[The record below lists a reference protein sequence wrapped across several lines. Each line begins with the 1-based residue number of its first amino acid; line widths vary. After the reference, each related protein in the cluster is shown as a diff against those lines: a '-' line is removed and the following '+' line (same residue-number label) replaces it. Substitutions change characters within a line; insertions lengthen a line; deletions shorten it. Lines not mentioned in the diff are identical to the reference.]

1 MTQSNSAT
9 EPVLQK
15 ETQRRS
21 VAKAITWRVI
31 ASSTTMGIVF
41 LFTGKMLLA
50 GGIGLVES
58 ISKMLF
64 YYLHERAW
72 SRSSYGK
79 VSAEP
84 RSHNI
89 VSHSGMI
96 SDEERETDSGTKA
109 ATVWFTGLTG
119 SGKTTLAYALERRL
133 FDKGLR
139 SVVLDGENMRLG
151 LCRDLGF
158 DPIERAENVRRTA
171 EVARITNLHGISAFC
186 GLISPFKDDRLRAKE
201 IIGDDSFLLVHLTA
215 GEETLHDRARDHMY
229 DKAEKGEIKHF
240 TGVTD
245 PYEAPETP
253 DLVIHT
259 DQTTIDDS
267 VEQIIERLKAK
278 QSSDLT

>member
-1 MTQSNSAT
+1 MTEHNAAT
-9 EPVLQK
+9 DSPPHK

-21 VAKAITWRVI
+21 VVKAITWRII
-31 ASSTTMGIVF
+31 ASSTTMAIVF
-41 LFTGKMLLA
+41 MFTGKLLLA
-50 GGIGLVES
+50 GGIGVVES
-58 ISKMLF
+58 LSKMLF

-72 SRSSYGK
+72 TRSSYGK

-96 SDEERETDSGTKA
+96 SDEERKTSSGTQA
-109 ATVWFTGLTG
+109 LTVWFTGLTG

-133 FDKGLR
+133 FDKGMR

-158 DPIERAENVRRTA
+158 DPTERAENVRRTA
-171 EVARITNLHGISAFC
+171 EVARITNQHGIFSIC
-186 GLISPFKDDRLRAKE
+186 GLISPFKDDRIRAKE
-201 IIGDDSFLLVHLTA
+201 IIGDDNFLLVHLTA
-215 GEETLHDRARDHMY
+215 CDETLHDRARDHMY

-245 PYEAPETP
+245 PYEAPENS
-253 DLVIHT
+253 DLVLHT
-259 DQTTIDDS
+259 DQSTIDDS
-267 VEQIIERLKAK
+267 VEQIITCLESK
-278 QSSDLT
+278 QVGHSA

>member
-1 MTQSNSAT
+1 MTDHTPAA
-9 EPVLQK
+9 EPNQHK

-21 VAKAITWRVI
+21 VAKAITWRII

-41 LFTGKMLLA
+41 LFTGKLLLA

-72 SRSSYGK
+72 TRSSYGK

-84 RSHNI
+84 RSDNI
-89 VSHSGMI
+89 VSHSGTI
-96 SDEERETDSGTKA
+96 SQEEREIESGTKA

-151 LCRDLGF
+151 LCCDLGF
-158 DPIERAENVRRTA
+158 DPTERAENVRRTA
-171 EVARITNLHGISAFC
+171 EVARISNIHGIFAFC
-186 GLISPFKDDRLRAKE
+186 GLISPFKDDRVRAKE
-201 IIGDDSFLLVHLTA
+201 IIGDGKFLLVHLTA
-215 GEETLHDRARDHMY
+215 QDETLHERARDHMY

-245 PYEAPETP
+245 PYEAPLTP
-253 DLVIHT
+253 DLVIQT
-259 DQTTIDDS
+259 DQSTIDES
-267 VEQIIERLKAK
+267 VDRIIESLRV
-278 QSSDLT
+278 